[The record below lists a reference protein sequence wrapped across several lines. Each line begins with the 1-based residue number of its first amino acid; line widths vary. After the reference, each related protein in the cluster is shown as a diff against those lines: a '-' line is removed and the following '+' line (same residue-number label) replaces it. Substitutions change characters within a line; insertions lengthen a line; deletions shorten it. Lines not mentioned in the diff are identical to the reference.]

1 MYIISIPKNII
12 LGAWKFDTE
21 WTKMSPSQNST
32 KNVGNVGQNPTQNG
46 VGQKKIRA
54 GVRSSA
60 MRVTLY
66 PNLLIKKHYKGIRET
81 CKRATT
87 GDSSEKKFNLS
98 GINFALLH
106 SIYTTLSVASFYAM
120 LTM

>member
-1 MYIISIPKNII
+1 
-12 LGAWKFDTE
+12 
-21 WTKMSPSQNST
+21 
-32 KNVGNVGQNPTQNG
+32 
-46 VGQKKIRA
+46 
-54 GVRSSA
+54 